1 MRAEHMWQ
9 APCVHCTDFV
19 GCFPHA
25 TTSSSELV
33 WQHCR
38 CAPFQEGSA
47 ASFWWSQYVDP
58 HLQSMKFAYIYAN
71 LKVLRPYSLLF
82 SRRCEDVSKGRF
94 SSSVPPVSM
103 QAKHILNSNNICSE
117 YVCNSNCSHRSEIW
131 QHPCS
136 ICSWFSTSK
145 SVIAIP
151 LWNAFPNKSLKRPET
166 PW

>member
-1 MRAEHMWQ
+1 MCALHRFCGVLP
-9 APCVHCTDFV
+9 PCHHIQFRVGVAAQQVCSLSGGL
-19 GCFPHA
+19 GCFF
-25 TTSSSELV
+25 LV
-33 WQHCR
+33 KPIRW
-38 CAPFQEGSA
+38 PT
-47 ASFWWSQYVDP
+47 
-58 HLQSMKFAYIYAN
+58 FAKREICIYIYAN